1 MSDANAHEGRGRD
14 VVEEAAR
21 LLDGLTFSAGRG
33 GYARGD
39 LVVVNCAP
47 RWIDDETISVLVT
60 CHAFAHAAVDWSG
73 LSVWTR
79 YHGDDGQVCP
89 ALAPPFD
96 PRGQAYLP
104 DLPKGRYVLGIHR
117 KRDVLRPARPA
128 TIPVP
133 DGGLEPRAVAA
144 PQRPTVAQV
153 AAEGP
158 QVVRSADGSIVA
170 TVQPSTGGLIVT
182 LSASP
187 DLAGRSV
194 FVVLVDDETGQLLH
208 PKAYAEVSLVRRP
221 DHAQAFGDPWSC
233 QVTDWKACKLLFQ
246 LIPHASD

>member
-1 MSDANAHEGRGRD
+1 

-21 LLDGLTFSAGRG
+21 LLAGLTFSAGRG

-47 RWIDDETISVLVT
+47 RWIDEETISVLVT
-60 CHAFAHAAVDWSG
+60 CHALAHAAVDWSG

-79 YHGDDGQVCP
+79 YHGDDGRVRL

-104 DLPKGRYVLGIHR
+104 ELPRGRYVLGIHR
-117 KRDVLRPARPA
+117 RRDVLRPARPA
-128 TIPVP
+128 AIPVP
-133 DGGLEPRAVAA
+133 EEGLEPRAVAA

-153 AAEGP
+153 RADGP

-170 TVQPSTGGLIVT
+170 TMQPSTEGLIVILT
-182 LSASP
+182 ASP
-187 DLAGRSV
+187 DLAGRIV
-194 FVVLVDDETGQLLH
+194 FVALVDDETGQLLH
-208 PKAYAEVSLVRRP
+208 PEAYIEVPLVPDP
-221 DHAQAFGDPWSC
+221 DHAQASGGPWSC
-233 QVTDWKACKLLFQ
+233 PVTGSTACKLLFQ
-246 LIPHASD
+246 LIPRESD